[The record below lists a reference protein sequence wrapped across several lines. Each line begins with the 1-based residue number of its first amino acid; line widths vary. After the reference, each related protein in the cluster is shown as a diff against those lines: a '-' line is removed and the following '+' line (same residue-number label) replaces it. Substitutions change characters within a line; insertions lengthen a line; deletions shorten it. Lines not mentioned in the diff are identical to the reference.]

1 MMRLVNTDFTLLANK
16 WPRCSFFRKH
26 FALMLRRP
34 LFMLLLLPVIAQA
47 QPQLQNASFE
57 TWTNAGAATQEPT
70 DWSSLKTSDGGAILN
85 GLVPQLC
92 WRSDDAHTGNYSVNL
107 RTVSSVAGDA
117 NGLLTNGRVHAEFN
131 IANSYM
137 FTDQGDAQWNTPMG
151 GSRPDS
157 LVGWYKA
164 APEPGDR
171 SNIGALLHVDEGRL
185 PAFGTEANWVGGASW
200 KAPSAQVG
208 QWTRFSSPFQ
218 YSSGAA
224 PEWVLL
230 ILTAGD
236 SAGSQVGTQV
246 WFDDLALIYDVL
258 PQPEVDVVQLNG
270 SDPFVLD
277 VTYSTGGIPVVGTTF
292 TVELSDASGS
302 FVVPQVL
309 GTLLSDQPS
318 GTIACD
324 LPGGIPAGEYLL
336 RVTTPSP
343 YYAPVAVPITIVGAT
358 ATSDIA
364 TSSTYRCWSVPGHIA
379 IDVPSGASELATYEL
394 FDVQGRSLSA
404 GPLRSSAVVL
414 VPHAVEQGLVLV
426 RINTTTGVSAKRLL
440 VR

>member
-1 MMRLVNTDFTLLANK
+1 
-16 WPRCSFFRKH
+16 
-26 FALMLRRP
+26 MLRRP
-34 LFMLLLLPVIAQA
+34 LFTMLLVPVMAQA

-57 TWTNAGAATQEPT
+57 TWTNAGQASQEPT

-92 WRSDDAHTGNYSVNL
+92 WRSDDAHTGSYSVNL

-117 NGLLTNGRVHAEFN
+117 NGLLTNGRVHAEFD

-137 FTDQGDAQWNTPMG
+137 FTDQGDSQWNTPMG

-164 APEPGDR
+164 APQTGDR

-208 QWTRFSSPFQ
+208 QWTRFSTPFQ

-246 WFDDLALIYDVL
+246 WFDDLALIYELL

-270 SDPFVLD
+270 SDPFALD
-277 VTYSTGGIPVVGTTF
+277 VAYSTGGIPVMSTTF

-302 FVVPQVL
+302 FAVPQVL
-309 GTLLSDQPS
+309 GSLVSDQS
-318 GTIACD
+318 TGTIACS

-336 RVTTPSP
+336 RVTAPSP

-358 ATSDIA
+358 STSDMA
-364 TSSTYRCWSVPGHIA
+364 ASASYRCWSVPGHVA
-379 IDVPSGASELATYEL
+379 IDVPAGASELATYEL

-404 GPLRSSAVVL
+404 GSLRSGAVVL
-414 VPHAVEQGLVLV
+414 VPHPVEQGLVLV
-426 RINTTTGVSAKRLL
+426 RINTTTGVSTKRLL